1 VAEKRRLPVL
11 QNAPTPPGSEGGDDS
26 GDGGEQPPWHWV
38 PIGALV
44 TIVVGVVLA
53 KSFYVP
59 YVQRQIE
66 RVYGVVRTPEEYAR
80 VNEHLSTSV
89 RDALQLRLMLAALP
103 VAVVAMFVGG
113 FVVGRFGAKTNARH
127 GTLAGIASTVLL
139 VVFAGR
145 TVNASGA
152 IAYALLVPIGALVS
166 WFGARVGVWLRM
178 RDLKR
183 TSPP

>member
-11 QNAPTPPGSEGGDDS
+11 QNAPTPSPSEGGAD
-26 GDGGEQPPWHWV
+26 GDTQPAWHWV

-44 TIVVGVVLA
+44 TIAVGVVLA

-66 RVYGVVRTPEEYAR
+66 RVYGAVRTPEEYAR
-80 VNEHLSTSV
+80 VNEHLATSV

-103 VAVVAMFVGG
+103 VAIVAMFVGG

-127 GTLAGIASTVLL
+127 GTLSGIASMVLL
-139 VVFAGR
+139 VLFAGR
-145 TVNASGA
+145 SVNASGA

-166 WFGARVGVWLRM
+166 WFGARIGLWLRT
-178 RDLKR
+178 RAE
-183 TSPP
+183 